1 MPLYRDE
8 VVVLRTHKLGEADR
22 IVTMLSRQHG
32 KIRAVAK
39 GVRRTASKFGSRL
52 EPFMVADA
60 QFYEGRSLDI
70 ITQAESIGSYGAAI
84 TSDYGSY
91 TAASAMVETADKLTE
106 DDGSLQQ
113 YLLLVGAL
121 RSLARRE
128 HTASLTLDSFL
139 LRSFAIAGWSPS
151 FHDCAMT
158 GAPGPH
164 SAFVVQLG
172 GVVADAV
179 AVNVELLEQA
189 QQQVARGNGL
199 GRIGE
204 MAPAFHRTVIASD
217 QHVRHDRLEG
227 RVDHPDPRGVMV
239 ELAEAWIRSGDP
251 VRRDCG
257 YGLLYEASKLPPKK
271 APDEAFFL
279 GIVERIAS
287 TIDREPER
295 VRLAMATALMGIGKR
310 TARLNAAALKVARA
324 VGPIEFTSA
333 SGTCEPFDVAKHL
346 DNDRL
351 REKFSTVR

>member
-70 ITQAESIGSYGAAI
+70 ITQAESIGAYGAAI
-84 TSDYGSY
+84 TADYASY

-106 DDGSLQQ
+106 DNGSLQQ

-128 HTASLTLDSFL
+128 HGASLTLDSFL
-139 LRSFAIAGWSPS
+139 LRSFAIGGWSPS

-172 GVVADAV
+172 GVVADEV
-179 AVNVELLEQA
+179 APPGAPRLDAHTLKLLSALLTGDWDSAKGADERTRSQA
-189 QQQVARGNGL
+189 
-199 GRIGE
+199 
-204 MAPAFHRTVIASD
+204 S
-217 QHVRHDRLEG
+217 
-227 RVDHPDPRGVMV
+227 
-239 ELAEAWIRSGDP
+239 
-251 VRRDCG
+251 
-257 YGLLYEASKLPPKK
+257 
-271 APDEAFFL
+271 
-279 GIVERIAS
+279 GIVAAYAQFHLERKLRS
-287 TIDREPER
+287 LEHVD
-295 VRLAMATALMGIGKR
+295 R
-310 TARLNAAALKVARA
+310 TAAQDATPTISRLVERR
-324 VGPIEFTSA
+324 S
-333 SGTCEPFDVAKHL
+333 
-346 DNDRL
+346 
-351 REKFSTVR
+351 